1 MKWTSENCMFQKQ
14 MLELKQ
20 VNVKLQ
26 NEVDELEQYGW
37 RSCIRIDDI
46 PQLSNE
52 SSSDVFNSIVDMFK
66 SWFSSILTELTV

>member
-14 MLELKQ
+14 MLELKP

-52 SSSDVFNSIVDMFK
+52 SS
-66 SWFSSILTELTV
+66 